1 MEKRDREGKAA
12 IKSLLSR
19 KFPLRVTRAQSH
31 WETRSLWR
39 THTSEGCGNLG
50 SLYTN
55 FYQSLGEDCSW
66 DLTSSALPACHLHS
80 TVGSGDQRKALGKEM
95 EVLPLEIKPVYSKV
109 IRMRE
114 MREVSREP
122 AASTAKCVSV
132 CVHVCMFVC
141 LCVCWRRNR

>member
-1 MEKRDREGKAA
+1 
-12 IKSLLSR
+12 
-19 KFPLRVTRAQSH
+19 
-31 WETRSLWR
+31 
-39 THTSEGCGNLG
+39 
-50 SLYTN
+50 
-55 FYQSLGEDCSW
+55 
-66 DLTSSALPACHLHS
+66 
-80 TVGSGDQRKALGKEM
+80 M

-141 LCVCWRRNR
+141 VLEEE